1 LSGLNLLMVFLG
13 AGLGGSGRYALGL
26 LLAQPAWLPMPVST
40 LVVNV
45 VGGFGA
51 GVLFTLLG
59 PVFLKSNPAGL
70 FLMTGLL
77 GGFTTFSAFT
87 AEGVVLWTD
96 KPAWALFHAAAH
108 VFTCLLAFYLAGKL
122 VSSLAQ

>member
-1 LSGLNLLMVFLG
+1 MSGLHLLMVFLG
-13 AGLGGSGRYALGL
+13 AGLGGAGRYAMGL

-40 LVVNV
+40 LAVNV
-45 VGGFGA
+45 LGGFGA

-87 AEGVVLWTD
+87 AEGVALLLD
-96 KPAWALFHAAAH
+96 KPVLALLHAATH
-108 VFTCLLAFYLAGKL
+108 VLVCLFAFYLAGRL
-122 VSSLAQ
+122 VAALAH